1 MYKNGFNKFCCQEN
15 FKFKKIYRWLSC
27 KKFFEIFK
35 FVTLILIC
43 SMFIG
48 NKVDAAGYKDF
59 PHIFNYA
66 PGAPSNTNH
75 ISQTVEV
82 QGNANANAFAKCTSY
97 SYSGNKPV
105 LTVTSA
111 SSNYPTNSTS
121 FTGSTSNG
129 QKMKYTVAIPPTNKS
144 VTFRGRVSN
153 YTSFS
158 IAAEV
163 KG

>member
-1 MYKNGFNKFCCQEN
+1 MRKSK
-15 FKFKKIYRWLSC
+15 
-27 KKFFEIFK
+27 IFK
-35 FVTLILIC
+35 FIALMLLC

-48 NKVDAAGYKDF
+48 NKVNAAGYKEF
-59 PHIFNYA
+59 SHIFNYA
-66 PGAPSNTNH
+66 PGAPSSTNH

-82 QGNANANAFAKCTSY
+82 RGNANANAFAKCTSY

-105 LTVTSA
+105 LTVTSV
-111 SSNYPTNSTS
+111 SSNYPTNSTA
-121 FTGSTSNG
+121 FTGSTSSG
-129 QKMKYTVAIPPTNKS
+129 QKMKYTVAIPPTNKT
-144 VTFRGRVSN
+144 VTFRGPVSN